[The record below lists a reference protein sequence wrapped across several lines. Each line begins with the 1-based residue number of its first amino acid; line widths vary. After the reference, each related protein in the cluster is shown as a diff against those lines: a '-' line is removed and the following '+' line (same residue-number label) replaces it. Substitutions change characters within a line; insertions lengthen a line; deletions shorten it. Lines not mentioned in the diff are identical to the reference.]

1 MVSRTD
7 ALVDRYERHVRLPW
21 ERGLAGP
28 QRVWFAVYR
37 KEDERR
43 LRYKVEAFRLA
54 TEKAGKAWALEDL
67 TNAFAE
73 WMDAQ
78 EYREAFFRTPATLA
92 PMLPEFEAHVAER
105 LIGRVH
111 EQSEGSVLAVL
122 GIASLFGFAKV
133 SDVIPRVAPAI
144 RGRLLV
150 FFPGS
155 VAGNNYRL
163 LDARDGWNY
172 LAVPITA
179 YDEGSAT

>member
-1 MVSRTD
+1 MASRVD
-7 ALVDRYERHVRLPW
+7 ALVERYERHVRLPW
-21 ERGLAGP
+21 ERGIAGP

-43 LRYKVEAFRLA
+43 LRYRVDAFRLA
-54 TEKAGKAWALEDL
+54 TEKAGKAWAIEDL

-73 WMDAQ
+73 WMDTQ

-105 LIGRVH
+105 LNARA
-111 EQSEGSVLAVL
+111 QTQADDDVLAVL
-122 GIASLFGFAKV
+122 GIGSLFGFAKV
-133 SDVIPRVAPAI
+133 SDVIPKVASAI
-144 RGRLLV
+144 RGRVLV

-179 YDEGSAT
+179 FDDGSAT